1 MKKVTLLL
9 TFMIFSIATMFAQVQ
24 EGSASMSK
32 GSENAFSLELRSTN
46 QKDVEKAWE
55 KYIKGYKGKVKK
67 DKKSGEFFAD
77 DSKIEDMS
85 SNTVDVYSK
94 VTPSGENTTLTVWFD
109 LGGAY
114 LNSSAHGDKVGI
126 AEKML
131 NDFAL
136 SVSVAQ
142 VEEQLKE
149 QEKVLKGLEKDQKG
163 LEKDK
168 SNLESDIKKY
178 EQKIVEAKEAIVK
191 NLEAQKNKQVEI
203 ETQKKV
209 VSGIQSTLKKLK

>member
-9 TFMIFSIATMFAQVQ
+9 TFMTFSIVAMFAQVR

-67 DKKSGEFFAD
+67 DKKSGELFSD
-77 DSKIEDMS
+77 DSQIKDLS
-85 SNTVDVYSK
+85 SNTVDVYATI
-94 VTPSGENTTLTVWFD
+94 VPSGDNTILTVWYD
-109 LGGAY
+109 MGGAF
-114 LNSSAHGDKVGI
+114 LNSEMHGDKVPL

-136 SVSVAQ
+136 SVSTAQ

-149 QEKVLKGLEKDQKG
+149 EEKILKDLEKDQKG

-168 SNLESDIKKY
+168 SSLEDDIKKF
-178 EQKIVEAKEAIVK
+178 EQKIVEAKEAIVS
-191 NLEAQKNKQVEI
+191 NLENQKNKQVEI

-209 VSGIQSTLKKLK
+209 VSGIQATLKKLK